1 MCIPQR
7 HAYPAPPILRIIL
20 YWNQVAF
27 QDHLVLDN
35 SSPASTAELCYTHE
49 WFPASDGR
57 DMQYRAVAQP
67 G

>member
-1 MCIPQR
+1 M
-7 HAYPAPPILRIIL
+7 
-20 YWNQVAF
+20 
-27 QDHLVLDN
+27 
-35 SSPASTAELCYTHE
+35 SPASTAELCYTHE